1 MIDHE
6 HPLVKL
12 AANIDWTHFDELFG
26 ATYSP
31 IKGRPGVSTR
41 PMVGLH
47 YLKYTFDMSDE
58 EKLEGWR
65 MFITSSSAA

>member
-6 HPLVKL
+6 HPLEPL

-31 IKGRPGVSTR
+31 GKGRPGCEHT
-41 PMVGLH
+41 PDG
-47 YLKYTFDMSDE
+47 
-58 EKLEGWR
+58 G
-65 MFITSSSAA
+65 SSLPQVHL